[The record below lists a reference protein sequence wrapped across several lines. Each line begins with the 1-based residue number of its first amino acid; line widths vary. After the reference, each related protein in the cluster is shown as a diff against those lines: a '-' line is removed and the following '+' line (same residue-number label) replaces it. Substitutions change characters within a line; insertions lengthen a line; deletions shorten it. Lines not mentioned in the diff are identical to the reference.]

1 MARRSLFVA
10 LVLTIVSNVPAQA
23 QWQPDPLTAGASF
36 NYGLIKDF
44 VTRSAAEMPAEHYAF
59 RPTPQVRTFAQLIG
73 HLADANYRLC
83 AVAAGE
89 GLLRQGV
96 EATETTTAGLAEVLA
111 DSFAYCDK
119 VYANMTDAVGAAIVG
134 LEVGG
139 EARIPIELP
148 KLSVLAF
155 HTQHAFEHY
164 GNIVTYMRINGL
176 VPPSSAPRPGP

>member
-1 MARRSLFVA
+1 MTRTSLFAPV
-10 LVLTIVSNVPAQA
+10 VLTIVLAGPARA
-23 QWQPDPLTAGASF
+23 QSPDPLSGGATF
-36 NYGLIKDF
+36 NYELIKDF

-59 RPTPQVRTFAQLIG
+59 QPTPEVRTYAQLIG

-89 GLLRQGV
+89 DPLRQGV
-96 EATETTTAGLAEVLA
+96 EATETTTAGLAEALA
-111 DSFAYCDK
+111 DSFAYCDG
-119 VYANMTDAVGAAIVG
+119 VYADMTDAVGAEVVG

-176 VPPSSAPRPGP
+176 VPPSSAPRGGP